1 MAKANYK
8 YFIGF
13 FYNDHKAKP
22 LHIML
27 PKTSAYV
34 KSYDRQKIDVFLL
47 EDDDDVL
54 KNVLLFGIKLSLI
67 QKNNLIKSI

>member
-34 KSYDRQKIDVFLL
+34 KSYDRQKIDVF
-47 EDDDDVL
+47 
-54 KNVLLFGIKLSLI
+54 FAWRWWWCIKKCITIWDKVIADS
-67 QKNNLIKSI
+67 KK